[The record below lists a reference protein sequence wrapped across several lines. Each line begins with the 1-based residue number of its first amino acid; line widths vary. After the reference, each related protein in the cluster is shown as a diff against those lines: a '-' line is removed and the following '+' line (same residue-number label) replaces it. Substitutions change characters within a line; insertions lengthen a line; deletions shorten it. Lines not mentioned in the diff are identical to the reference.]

1 MVHIRHVRVR
11 MAHWAVLVNMCVWL
25 ARRITSLVGV
35 PVVDV
40 MHVRMRVHEALVKMF
55 VLVTLCQ
62 V

>member
-1 MVHIRHVRVR
+1 MHIRHVRVR
-11 MAHWAVLVNMCVWL
+11 MAHWLVLVSMCVWF
-25 ARRITSLVGV
+25 AQRITSFVGV

-40 MHVRMRVHEALVKMF
+40 MHVRMRVREALVKMV